1 MSKKL
6 EGVLT
11 DAAKREL
18 VNKFK
23 GAHKLEEG
31 TIVELEKGKA
41 VEAIFNEDEQAAFK
55 EGQRLQH
62 LAEQVASYAM
72 PELAGEA
79 MLANKELNEVSVT
92 SSLGDNKLSGTFSRT
107 TVTKNNFA
115 KEGEPTEITKH
126 LTGAI
131 KVEAPKVRGLK
142 QWRKEL
148 SEQFQNQ

>member
-6 EGVLT
+6 EGVLS

-23 GAHKLEEG
+23 GAHKIEEN
-31 TIVELEKGKA
+31 TIVENEKGKA
-41 VEAIFNEDEQAAFK
+41 VESIFNETELAAFK
-55 EGQRLQH
+55 EGQRLSAV
-62 LAEQVASYAM
+62 AEQVASYAL

-79 MLANKELNEVSVT
+79 MLANKDLNEVNVT
-92 SSLGDNKLSGTFSRT
+92 SSLGDNKVSGTFSRT
-107 TVTKNNFA
+107 TTTKNNFA
-115 KEGEPTEITKH
+115 KEGEPDTITKH

-142 QWRKEL
+142 QWRKDL
-148 SEQFQNQ
+148 SEAFQNQ